1 MYRGTM
7 KCTESKKSCGTTS
20 PYDELNKTENET
32 ESSSYRNLI
41 LCCCCCCYHLR
52 FAASRRITQQA
63 EPCTDTS
70 LPRLCNIHC
79 MESVCMCYTRSTL
92 KMRFQWHASRY
103 VAAAI
108 PMPFFRR
115 FYHHHRRR
123 LLHLLLVLSAYTF
136 AGLIP
141 FSCENVHSISI
152 GDLIL
157 SWPIYTYASITS
169 E

>member
-7 KCTESKKSCGTTS
+7 KRTESKKSCGTTS

-41 LCCCCCCYHLR
+41 LCCCCCCCCCYHLR

-92 KMRFQWHASRY
+92 KMRFYSGML
-103 VAAAI
+103 AAML
-108 PMPFFRR
+108 PRLSQCPFFVV
-115 FYHHHRRR
+115 FIIIIVVVFFIFCLYHLRI
-123 LLHLLLVLSAYTF
+123 HLLA
-136 AGLIP
+136 
-141 FSCENVHSISI
+141 
-152 GDLIL
+152 
-157 SWPIYTYASITS
+157 
-169 E
+169 